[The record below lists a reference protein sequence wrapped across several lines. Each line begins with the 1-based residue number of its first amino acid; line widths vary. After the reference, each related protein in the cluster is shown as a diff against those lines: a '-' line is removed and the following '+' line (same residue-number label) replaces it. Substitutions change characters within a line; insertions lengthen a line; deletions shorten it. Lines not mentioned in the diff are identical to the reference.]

1 MPAIVDHVTVGTNYD
16 RRRRLSDD
24 DREDIKR
31 DHAAGDSIHAIAR
44 CYGVSRRLVQFIL
57 YPERHEENKVRRR
70 ARGGSR
76 AYYDKNKHTNAM
88 RDHRAYKKELYNKGL
103 VKRKDDLNGFF

>member
-1 MPAIVDHVTVGTNYD
+1 MVSIADEIRVAGTKYD
-16 RRRRLSDD
+16 RRRRLTEE

-31 DHAAGDSIHAIAR
+31 DYAAGDSVHAIAR

-57 YPERHEENKVRRR
+57 YPERQEENKARRT

-76 AYYDKNKHTNAM
+76 AYYDRSKHAAAM
-88 RDHRAYKKELYNKGL
+88 RRCRGHKKDLYD
-103 VKRKDDLNGFF
+103 KRLIEKVV

>member
-1 MPAIVDHVTVGTNYD
+1 MVSIADEVRVVGTKYD
-16 RRRRLSDD
+16 RRRRLTEE

-57 YPERHEENKVRRR
+57 YPERHEENKARRR

-76 AYYDKNKHTNAM
+76 AYYDREKNTGYM
-88 RDHRAYKKELYNKGL
+88 RRCRAHKKELYDKKL
-103 VKRKDDLNGFF
+103 IERMV

>member
-16 RRRRLSDD
+16 RRRRLTEE

-57 YPERHEENKVRRR
+57 YPERHEENKARRE

-76 AYYDKNKHTNAM
+76 AYYDKKINIQLRCGPIEHI
-88 RDHRAYKKELYNKGL
+88 KKNYII
-103 VKRKDDLNGFF
+103 KD

>member
-1 MPAIVDHVTVGTNYD
+1 MVSIADEVRVAGTKYD
-16 RRRRLSDD
+16 RRRRLTEE

-57 YPERHEENKVRRR
+57 YPERHEENKARRR

-76 AYYDKNKHTNAM
+76 AYYDREKNTEAA
-88 RDHRAYKKELYNKGL
+88 RRCRAHKKELYDKKL
-103 VKRKDDLNGFF
+103 VERMI

>member
-1 MPAIVDHVTVGTNYD
+1 MVSIADDVRVAGTKYD
-16 RRRRLSDD
+16 RRRRLTEE

-31 DHAAGDSIHAIAR
+31 DHAAGDSIHGIAR

-57 YPERHEENKVRRR
+57 YPERHEENKARRM

-76 AYYDKNKHTNAM
+76 AYYDREKNTEAA
-88 RDHRAYKKELYNKGL
+88 RRCRAHKKELYDKKL
-103 VKRKDDLNGFF
+103 IERMV